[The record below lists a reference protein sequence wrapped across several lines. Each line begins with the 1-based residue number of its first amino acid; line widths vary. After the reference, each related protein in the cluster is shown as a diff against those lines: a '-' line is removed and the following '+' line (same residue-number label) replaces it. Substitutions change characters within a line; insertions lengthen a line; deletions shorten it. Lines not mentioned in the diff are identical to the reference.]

1 MLSQLPG
8 GIVFITGTNGKTTT
22 TKTVVEMLEANGV
35 KVLTNATG
43 SNMVRGLISGIIRN
57 AKITAKLPYDIA
69 VFEVDEASIRPLVK
83 KIKPNWVL
91 ALNVSRDQ
99 LDRFGEVD
107 TIARHIGTAME
118 AATEGIITN
127 ARDPNLL
134 KVARPIAE
142 VQNTQLSYFGVA
154 DKLSKFFPSD
164 YELAA
169 VTKMPTSSSDNAKSN
184 ASVELTNFSGQTVEY
199 RISGQTYKTE
209 LKLSGQHNYL
219 NGAAA
224 LALVGK
230 LLPQTSPDDLVKQLS
245 QVSIAFGR
253 GESYK
258 LKNKAIVELVLVKN
272 PASFRQALASYSTT
286 DNNLMIAINDNL
298 ADGRDTSWLWD
309 VDFTSLGSKPV
320 YVTSGTRAADMALRL
335 SYDNIKVAEIEMD
348 LHKALMKL
356 SKKKGSNV
364 ILATYTAML
373 SLYNTLNKTGER
385 LS

>member
-8 GIVFITGTNGKTTT
+8 GIVFIAGTNGKTTT
-22 TKTVVEMLEANGV
+22 TKTVVEILEANGV

-127 ARDPNLL
+127 ARDPNLF

-169 VTKMPTSSSDNAKSN
+169 VTKMSTGSSNNVKSDV
-184 ASVELTNFSGQTVEY
+184 SVELTNFSGQTVEY
-199 RISGQTYKTE
+199 KINGQTYKTK

-224 LALVGK
+224 LALAVK

-245 QVSIAFGR
+245 RVSIAFGR

-348 LHKALMKL
+348 LHKGLMKL

-373 SLYNTLNKTGER
+373 SLYNALNKTGER